1 MTEALQIPTSA
12 HDEQSSE
19 LDWHTRR
26 SRMAQ
31 TASKNCRRATRAS
44 VSVRWSQ
51 APGRS
56 DRARGPIIASALW
69 IRGTV
74 EHFAR
79 AAIRGF
85 GSSGEITATA
95 TRLTGIRRLLRV
107 MAQFAL
113 S

>member
-12 HDEQSSE
+12 HDEQSAE

-51 APGRS
+51 APDAQTG
-56 DRARGPIIASALW
+56 
-69 IRGTV
+69 
-74 EHFAR
+74 R
-79 AAIRGF
+79 AAQSSHLPFGF
-85 GSSGEITATA
+85 AGPLNISHAPQSVGLAP
-95 TRLTGIRRLLRV
+95 V
-107 MAQFAL
+107 VK
-113 S
+113 